1 MSRPP
6 SDDVLA
12 GLRMLA
18 IVALASLSEDDDEP
32 HNDWAEWAQDMA
44 ELVPENLDTESQLL
58 ADTLA
63 WLANPAA

>member
-1 MSRPP
+1 MSAP

-18 IVALASLSEDDDEP
+18 IVALASLIEDDDEP
-32 HNDWAEWAQDMA
+32 HTDWTEWAKDMA
-44 ELVPENLDTESQLL
+44 ELVPDTLDSESQLL